1 MKKKFPGVLKQ
12 GMKLFSAM
20 VAVVAIIGAYN
31 YFFGARKISD
41 NFIIPDVVMCKGL
54 KKPVLSKNS
63 DSVKQIVRSD
73 CFSTVIV
80 SPSTPKAKIAWNA
93 PGAVD
98 VCFWKLNRC
107 AAWMHINDG
116 QIQEKSRK
124 DIPSDYTAILLRGD
138 PGEADIH
145 LLR

>member
-1 MKKKFPGVLKQ
+1 MKKKFPTALKR
-12 GMKLFSAM
+12 GMKLFFSM
-20 VAVVAIIGAYN
+20 VAVVAVIGVYN
-31 YFFGARKISD
+31 YFSRKGKNRV
-41 NFIIPDVVMCKGL
+41 NFVIPDVVMCKGL
-54 KKPVLSKNS
+54 KKPALSQVS
-63 DSVKQIVRSD
+63 GPVKQILRSE
-73 CFSTVIV
+73 CFSAVLIA
-80 SPSTPKAKIAWNA
+80 PSTPKAKIAWNA

-98 VCFWKLNRC
+98 VCFWKMNRC
-107 AAWMHINDG
+107 VAWMHIGDG